1 MHSSMSSTSS
11 SSSSSLAKGI
21 FIGSTSTITL
31 FASGVYFACKFIS
44 SGGGTSRS
52 TTSTSA
58 ECIEG
63 EFVEKESLIGMN
75 VRKEEM
81 RGWLI
86 FCKGSN
92 MVKANKMSKEKGFA
106 GKTTSKKSSLSLTTL
121 MSGSNTERYYVTL
134 DVKAARMKLE
144 ANRGGGGSGSGL
156 SRGNS
161 QFSNLGAARTSSTSF
176 LKRNGSSKSQ
186 SGFAKGI
193 ISGGAASRTFVFG
206 SALDNSNSQWATTQR
221 ETETMPS
228 SLGNNLL
235 GGDEARTGFGDDV
248 ANNNINSSASV
259 MENKKKSL
267 FSMLQKSTKDED
279 WEKDDDQGQGIK
291 NVLGM

>member
-1 MHSSMSSTSS
+1 MMRESSNDTNNNNTGGSGSGSGGLTFAFLSLGTISVSILLSGVAMHSSMSSTSS

-44 SGGGTSRS
+44 SGGGGTSRS

-92 MVKANKMSKEKGFA
+92 MVKANKMSKEKGFV

-121 MSGSNTERYYVTL
+121 MSGNNTERYYVTL

-144 ANRGGGGSGSGL
+144 ANRGGGGSDG
-156 SRGNS
+156 
-161 QFSNLGAARTSSTSF
+161 GASATTAAESTTTTTTSF
-176 LKRNGSSKSQ
+176 SS
-186 SGFAKGI
+186 
-193 ISGGAASRTFVFG
+193 
-206 SALDNSNSQWATTQR
+206 
-221 ETETMPS
+221 S
-228 SLGNNLL
+228 SLEAEYVDKEEKFIDLKQCDVYLVEYPEGNKTELMWNHKRAIVI
-235 GGDEARTGFGDDV
+235 ARRSD
-248 ANNNINSSASV
+248 ASSSSS
-259 MENKKKSL
+259 SL
-267 FSMLQKSTKDED
+267 YEG
-279 WEKDDDQGQGIK
+279 E
-291 NVLGM
+291 

>member
-1 MHSSMSSTSS
+1 MRESSNDANNNNAGGSGGGNGGLTFAFLSLGTISVSILLSGVAMHSSMSSTSS

-106 GKTTSKKSSLSLTTL
+106 GENDVEEVVFKFDDFDERKQYGEVLRDFGRE
-121 MSGSNTERYYVTL
+121 SGEDEVGSEQRRRRRKRRRGKR
-134 DVKAARMKLE
+134 D
-144 ANRGGGGSGSGL
+144 GGGGEYYYYDDFFFFIIFGGRVCVQ
-156 SRGNS
+156 RGK
-161 QFSNLGAARTSSTSF
+161 FID
-176 LKRNGSSKSQ
+176 LKQCDVYLVEYPEGNK
-186 SGFAKGI
+186 
-193 ISGGAASRTFVFG
+193 
-206 SALDNSNSQWATTQR
+206 
-221 ETETMPS
+221 TELM
-228 SLGNNLL
+228 
-235 GGDEARTGFGDDV
+235 
-248 ANNNINSSASV
+248 
-259 MENKKKSL
+259 
-267 FSMLQKSTKDED
+267 
-279 WEKDDDQGQGIK
+279 WEP
-291 NVLGM
+291 